1 MQMEELGWFH
11 FLQATYYVYI
21 ILRGAAKAVRWR
33 IRNKDDR

>member
-1 MQMEELGWFH
+1 MEELGWFH